1 LACESTGTGDSA
13 GLRRHWLDG
22 GRQDELPEPHPAEDV
37 AGAFAD
43 DYGYHYGY
51 HDGSVWY
58 RGRFSASGAETSVC
72 RNAITCERCTYLVW
86 LNGRYLGSA
95 IGWVQAD
102 ADSPVNVNP
111 GPGNFPV
118 PANLLKPGKPATL
131 AVLVQK
137 TASRK
142 WCGRGQCQVAGV

>member
-1 LACESTGTGDSA
+1 LACESTGTGGFA

-43 DYGYHYGY
+43 DYGYH
-51 HDGSVWY
+51 DGSVWY

-72 RNAITCERCTYLVW
+72 RNAITSERCTYLVW

-102 ADSPVNVNP
+102 ADSPVTMM
-111 GPGNFPV
+111 G
-118 PANLLKPGKPATL
+118 T
-131 AVLVQK
+131 
-137 TASRK
+137 SRK
-142 WCGRGQCQVAGV
+142 YQS

>member
-1 LACESTGTGDSA
+1 LARESRGKGGFT
-13 GLRRHWLDG
+13 GLRRLWLDS

-43 DYGYHYGY
+43 DYGYHYG
-51 HDGSVWY
+51 SVWY
-58 RGRFSASGAETSVC
+58 RGLS
-72 RNAITCERCTYLVW
+72 AITCERGTYLVW

-95 IGWVQAD
+95 VGWVQAD

-111 GPGNFPV
+111 GPGIFPV
-118 PANLLKPGKPATL
+118 RANLRNPGKRATL

-137 TASRK
+137 RHRVSGAS
-142 WCGRGQCQVAGV
+142 RGQCEASGV